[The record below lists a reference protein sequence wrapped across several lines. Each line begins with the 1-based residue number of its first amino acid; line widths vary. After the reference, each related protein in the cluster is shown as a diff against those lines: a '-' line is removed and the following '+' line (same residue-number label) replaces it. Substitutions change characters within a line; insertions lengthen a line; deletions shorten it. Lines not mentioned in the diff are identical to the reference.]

1 MQKPS
6 PEPGTIWVLSV
17 PVKELCG
24 LFLLQIVLQS
34 LKKEL
39 SLCVPDI

>member
-1 MQKPS
+1 MQKLS
-6 PEPGTIWVLSV
+6 PEQGMICVLSV
-17 PVKELCG
+17 PVKELCR

>member
-1 MQKPS
+1 MM
-6 PEPGTIWVLSV
+6 WVCSV

-24 LFLLQIVLQS
+24 FFLLQIVLQS

-39 SLCVPDI
+39 SLCVPDIFVL

>member
-6 PEPGTIWVLSV
+6 PEQEMMWVLSV

-24 LFLLQIVLQS
+24 LFLLQIVLQY
-34 LKKEL
+34 LKK
-39 SLCVPDI
+39 